1 MQQSAQ
7 QDIELSKRIEDLMV
21 ALNPRGMKL
30 MQSALEPGY
39 YYRAAKTLFS
49 KKGTILIGTGFP
61 VADTFETDGPV
72 GAIALYNALKSLG
85 ATAVLVCGNPFFNAI
100 KDDFQCEQMSINDI
114 ENGRHQAKLA
124 LEKYQPEVVISI
136 ERPGL
141 TAQGHYANM
150 RGEDISARCACFD
163 YFVIDANCPTIA
175 IGDGGNEIGMGKI
188 KDTIKQLDIKPSQTS
203 CDELLI
209 ADVSNW
215 AAYGIIAFLGKWA
228 NKDLLAE
235 VDSLA
240 LLKFISERGSVDG
253 VTRQNELTEDS
264 LPASAG
270 REIIETLRKLTN
282 FA

>member
-1 MQQSAQ
+1 MQHIEQ
-7 QDIELSKRIEDLMV
+7 QEIELSKSIEDLMV

-30 MQSALEPGY
+30 MQRALESGY

-85 ATAVLVCGNPFFNAI
+85 ANPVLVCGNPFFKAI
-100 KDDFQCEQMSINDI
+100 KDDFKCEQMSINDI
-114 ENGRHQAKLA
+114 KNGRQQAKLA
-124 LEKYQPEVVISI
+124 LQKYQPDVVISI

-163 YFVIDANCPTIA
+163 YFVIDASCPTIA

-188 KDTIKQLDIKPSQTS
+188 KDTIKQLDITPSQTS

-215 AAYGIIAFLGKWA
+215 AAYGIIAFLGKWS
-228 NKDLLAE
+228 NKDLLAD

-240 LLKFISERGSVDG
+240 LLKFISKRGSVDG
-253 VTRQNELTEDS
+253 VTRLNELTEDS

-270 REIIETLRKLTN
+270 REIIETLRKLTG